1 MRAVISVVGKDRTGI
16 LALVSNECL
25 KFGANIEDV
34 SQTVMQDVFNMF
46 MIVDINSGTEEF
58 LKFVN
63 HIEKTGKENN
73 LVIHVMHE
81 DIFNA
86 MHTI

>member
-1 MRAVISVVGKDRTGI
+1 MRAILSVVGKDKTGI
-16 LALVSNECL
+16 LAWVSNECC
-25 KFGANIEDV
+25 KYDANIEDV
-34 SQTVMQDVFNMF
+34 SQTVLQDVFTMI
-46 MIVDINSGTEEF
+46 MIVEMNKDRDGFLNFVSKMEES
-58 LKFVN
+58 
-63 HIEKTGKENN
+63 GKENG

>member
-16 LALVSNECL
+16 LAFVSNECL
-25 KFGANIEDV
+25 KYEANIEDV

-46 MIVDINSGTEEF
+46 MIVDINKGTEEF
-58 LKFVN
+58 IEFVN
-63 HIEKTGKENN
+63 YLDKKGKENN

>member
-1 MRAVISVVGKDRTGI
+1 MRAVLSVVGKDRTGI

-25 KFGANIEDV
+25 QFEANIEDV

-46 MIVDINSGTEEF
+46 MIVDINKDTEEF

-63 HIEKTGKENN
+63 HIEQVGKENN